1 MAYDN
6 TELEQIDTLR
16 NFWKENGKS
25 ILAGVLIGLGAL
37 FAYQLW
43 QKDRHADL
51 EGASAAYLEMLDNVV
66 LGKWDAVEENG
77 GKIVGQYADT
87 VYAQLAALNLAKA
100 KFEQGDKVAAR
111 AHLRWVIEKA
121 DMPELKNVA
130 KLRLAKILISEGQPE
145 EAIKWLNEITTE
157 SFTSLVSEAMGDAYV
172 RLNDPAKAKDA
183 YKKALDTIGEGGSTR
198 LSILNLKLENIQ

>member
-1 MAYDN
+1 MAFDN
-6 TELEQIDTLR
+6 TEQEQIDTLR

-25 ILAGVLIGLGAL
+25 IFAGVLIGLGAL

-51 EGASAAYLEMLDNVV
+51 ENASAAYLEMLDNVV
-66 LGKWDAVEENG
+66 QGKWDVVEQG
-77 GKIVGQYADT
+77 GATIVGQYSDT

-130 KLRLAKILISEGQPE
+130 KLRLAKLLISEGQTD
-145 EAIKWLNEITTE
+145 EAIKWLNEITAE
-157 SFTSLVSEAMGDAYV
+157 SFTSLVSEAKGDAYV
-172 RLNDPAKAKDA
+172 RLNDSAKAKEA
-183 YKKALDTIGEGGSTR
+183 YQKALETMGEGGSTR
-198 LSILNLKLENIQ
+198 QSILNLKLENIQ